1 MPAPPHAAH
10 RKKHHRLDKKIKYR
24 REGGTRI
31 FTVSSACPLQ
41 IHRRGEERKNSA
53 VGCGRRQRRVASE
66 LSVGKNKA
74 ESCTRFFFEKQ
85 LHSNCFTEK
94 TNFAPFLLPNDRTKA
109 IV

>member
-41 IHRRGEERKNSA
+41 IHVGAKKEKTVLLAA
-53 VGCGRRQRRVASE
+53 VVV
-66 LSVGKNKA
+66 SVGSLANYPSGKTKQRA
-74 ESCTRFFFEKQ
+74 ALDFFFEKQ